1 MPMIDLAL
9 YEFNYSFTVLY
20 YLTIYR
26 ETAGQVSVLF
36 SYQSLRIES
45 NVHRCSVVT
54 FWSVFDTTSI
64 VHHTAFHTAC
74 LISSAEMK
82 LIRRGQGCITAI
94 LRFKYSLHTAPRT
107 RLEAFCVDIHY
118 LMIRSTPAFSTL
130 AFSTAH
136 FSIFDLLC
144 WTAL

>member
-45 NVHRCSVVT
+45 NVHRRSVVT
-54 FWSVFDTTSI
+54 FWSVFDNFDSPSYR
-64 VHHTAFHTAC
+64 V
-74 LISSAEMK
+74 SYRVS
-82 LIRRGQGCITAI
+82 
-94 LRFKYSLHTAPRT
+94 
-107 RLEAFCVDIHY
+107 
-118 LMIRSTPAFSTL
+118 
-130 AFSTAH
+130 H
-136 FSIFDLLC
+136 FIC
-144 WTAL
+144 